1 MMNKKIDYELLY
13 TGVKDTFSIKRNIKE
28 LTEFN
33 YKEYLL
39 MFLMVG
45 ASIVAFMFQDDF
57 SFSGYAGVVTS
68 VATAMSLILVDKGKL
83 TNFMWGTIGSLSW
96 LIASLNN
103 RLIGDIASQVFYTIM
118 QFVGI
123 YVWYKTL
130 NASSSD
136 SVTSKRITPYLAT
149 LTGIGLIALYIIN
162 VCIGLYYNGNLVLWD
177 SAVLPLGIIG
187 QILMT
192 YGYRSQWVIWIGL
205 DVLNI
210 YIWYTR
216 LTSGGASAL
225 SMLVL
230 QVIMTINAIYGAY
243 VWYTKENNSEV
254 ANNE

>member
-1 MMNKKIDYELLY
+1 MTKNIDYKLLG
-13 TGVKDTFSIKRNIKE
+13 TGIKDTFSIKRNIKE

-45 ASIVAFMFQDDF
+45 ASIVAFMFQGDL
-57 SFSGYAGVVTS
+57 SFSGYAGVITS

-83 TNFMWGTIGSLSW
+83 TNFMWGTIGSLTW
-96 LIASLNN
+96 LIASLHN
-103 RLIGDIASQVFYTIM
+103 RLIGDISSQIFYTIM

-130 NASSSD
+130 NSSNDD
-136 SVTSKRITPYLAT
+136 SVISKKITPLLAT
-149 LTGIGLIALYIIN
+149 LTVIGLLALYAVN
-162 VCIGLYYNGNLVLWD
+162 VYIGFKFNGNQVLRD

-192 YGYRSQWVIWIGL
+192 YGYRSQWVVWIGL
-205 DVLNI
+205 DLLNI
-210 YIWYTR
+210 YIWYVQ

-225 SMLVL
+225 SMFIL
-230 QVIMTINAIYGAY
+230 QIIMTINAIYGAY
-243 VWYTKENNSEV
+243 VWYTKENNSGV
-254 ANNE
+254 SNNE

>member
-1 MMNKKIDYELLY
+1 MNKKIDYKLLG

-45 ASIVAFMFQDDF
+45 ASIVAFIFQGDF

-83 TNFMWGTIGSLSW
+83 TNFMWGTIGSVAW

-243 VWYTKENNSEV
+243 VWYTKENNSGV

>member
-1 MMNKKIDYELLY
+1 MMNKKIDYKLLG

-45 ASIVAFMFQDDF
+45 ASIVAFIFQGDF

-83 TNFMWGTIGSLSW
+83 TNFMWGTIGSVAW

-225 SMLVL
+225 SMFIL
-230 QVIMTINAIYGAY
+230 QIIMTINAIYGAY
-243 VWYTKENNSEV
+243 VWYTKENNSGV

>member
-1 MMNKKIDYELLY
+1 MNKKIDYELLY
-13 TGVKDTFSIKRNIKE
+13 TGIKDTFSIKRNIKE

-45 ASIVAFMFQDDF
+45 ASIVAFMFQGDF

-83 TNFMWGTIGSLSW
+83 TNFMWGTVGSLAW

-130 NASSSD
+130 NTSDSD
-136 SVTSKRITPYLAT
+136 SVTSKRITPLLAT

-230 QVIMTINAIYGAY
+230 QIIMTINAIYGTY
-243 VWYTKENNSEV
+243 VWYTKENNSGV
-254 ANNE
+254 SNNE

>member
-1 MMNKKIDYELLY
+1 MMNKKIDYKLLG

-45 ASIVAFMFQDDF
+45 ASIVAFIFQGDF

-83 TNFMWGTIGSLSW
+83 TNFMWGTIGSVAW

-243 VWYTKENNSEV
+243 VWYTKENNSGV